1 MAQPAATAK
10 SLVSGCT
17 AGMVPKPKTFRN
29 HWKRRNKPNGLLKRE
44 IETAKRESF
53 TYCLED
59 VTSHQAQSQKAQA
72 DGQNLKAQFA
82 ARSNRQGQKLYG
94 SVEQRYLPN
103 GKVRSEIE
111 R

>member
-10 SLVSGCT
+10 SLVSGCA

-44 IETAKRESF
+44 IEPQSAKALRTASRMRQ
-53 TYCLED
+53 
-59 VTSHQAQSQKAQA
+59 VTRRKARRRKP

>member
-59 VTSHQAQSQKAQA
+59 ATSHQAQSQKAQA
-72 DGQNLKAQFA
+72 RWPEPEGSVRRQIES
-82 ARSNRQGQKLYG
+82 ARSETLRL
-94 SVEQRYLPN
+94 SRAALLA
-103 GKVRSEIE
+103 
-111 R
+111 